1 MAALWV
7 RLLPRAP
14 RPSAR
19 GSCQSAVQLSCLGG
33 AGSLRGAGFAV
44 LVPPPLQGKCV
55 DGSCRVHSGLWRV
68 FLGCSGHPFLL
79 GGEQC
84 VFEVC
89 CFHRHFLCRLMLTCD
104 WKRGAVQ

>member
-44 LVPPPLQGKCV
+44 LVPPPFRASVLMARAGCTQG
-55 DGSCRVHSGLWRV
+55 SGVSSWDV
-68 FLGCSGHPFLL
+68 
-79 GGEQC
+79 
-84 VFEVC
+84 
-89 CFHRHFLCRLMLTCD
+89 
-104 WKRGAVQ
+104 RGTPSF